1 MTIFPTVTAKG
12 QVTLR
17 KELLAH
23 LGVRPGQRLDVMDRV
38 VKITTDTTALVRALV
53 RDDLD
58 LASRAMEVLEQAELD
73 AIPVSEPPQNPHGE
87 VCETCI
93 SDSVFSVLKCLC
105 FAHR

>member
-1 MTIFPTVTAKG
+1 MTIFLTVTAKG

-23 LGVRPGQRLDVMDRV
+23 LGVRPGQRLD
-38 VKITTDTTALVRALV
+38 
-53 RDDLD
+53 
-58 LASRAMEVLEQAELD
+58 LASRAMEVLEQAELV

-93 SDSVFSVLKCLC
+93 GDSVFLVLKCLC